1 MKTVFLVLLTFS
13 LVHAQ
18 TEATVPIAQ
27 AELTNSDIRAQLS
40 ELTEKIKSLEASS
53 EKNAAKSKVSFFGDL
68 RLRQQHEKVAGFDER
83 RIHRLRVKLGA
94 KIDFS
99 ESLQATVRLMT
110 GSGANSGNVTMGDN
124 KSAANARRSIGVD
137 LAYVH
142 YQPLEYLTFQ
152 AGKLPTPFYFVG
164 KNQLLL
170 DRDITPEGFALKMP
184 IEISE
189 EWSFTI
195 LGLASWVVENYDS
208 SAGLDETDSLFNG
221 AQGYA
226 KWKRADTSVVA
237 GVGTFSFTKV
247 KDNEPKKFFGN
258 SSDVTLN
265 NSRGN
270 TLVIDPLSGNNV
282 YLYNYDSSEL
292 FFEGKQK
299 IGDWEFSVF
308 QEIIEN
314 YNANSANKA
323 TALGATAQYKK
334 WSVSYIDQRVERDSV
349 FALFTD
355 SNFAGNFTAS
365 KGKITQVSYKATKE
379 AAFTL
384 TQYVNKNDFD
394 SSLEA
399 KYKRMQLDFTLS
411 F

>member
-1 MKTVFLVLLTFS
+1 MKIVILVLLTFGF
-13 LVHAQ
+13 AQ
-18 TEATVPIAQ
+18 AQMETTAAATQ
-27 AELTNSDIRAQLS
+27 AELTNADIRAQLS
-40 ELTEKIKSLEASS
+40 ELNEKIKTLEVSS
-53 EKNAAKSKVSFFGDL
+53 EKNSAKSKVSFFGDL
-68 RLRQQHEKVAGFDER
+68 RLRQQHEKVSGFDER
-83 RIHRLRVKLGA
+83 RIQRLQVKLGA

-99 ESLQATVRLMT
+99 ENLQATVRLMT
-110 GSGANSGNVTMGDN
+110 GSGANSGNVTLGDN
-124 KSAANARRSIGVD
+124 KSAANARRGIGVD
-137 LAYVH
+137 LAYVN

-164 KNQLLL
+164 KNQMLL

-184 IEISE
+184 LEISE

-195 LGLASWVVENYDS
+195 LGLASWMVENYDS
-208 SAGLDETDSLFNG
+208 SAGLDETDSFFNG

-226 KWKRADTSVVA
+226 KWKRGDTSVIA
-237 GVGTFSFTKV
+237 GLGTFSFTKV
-247 KDNEPKKFFGN
+247 KNNEPKKFFGN

-282 YLYNYDSSEL
+282 YLYNYDLSEL
-292 FFEGKQK
+292 FLEAKQK
-299 IGDWEFSVF
+299 VGEWEFSVF

-314 YNANSANKA
+314 YNANIANKA

-334 WSVSYIDQRVERDSV
+334 WSFSYIDQKVERDSV

-355 SNFAGNFTAS
+355 SDFAGNFTAS
-365 KGKITQVSYKATKE
+365 KGTILQVGYKATKE
-379 AAFTL
+379 AAFML
-384 TQYVNKNDFD
+384 TQFDNKNDID
-394 SSLEA
+394 STLEA
-399 KYKRMQLDFTLS
+399 KYKRMHLDFTLS